1 MKRNKYIGPLAKI
14 VEINTMT
21 VIAGSI
27 EIEDD
32 GNRGGSTVG
41 GGTVMSNKQQGAWGD
56 VWSK

>member
-41 GGTVMSNKQQGAWGD
+41 GGTVMSNKQQGTWGD

>member
-21 VIAGSI
+21 VIAGSL
-27 EIEDD
+27 EMVDE
-32 GNRGGSTVG
+32 RGSGP
-41 GGTVMSNKQQGAWGD
+41 VMSNKQQGAWGD